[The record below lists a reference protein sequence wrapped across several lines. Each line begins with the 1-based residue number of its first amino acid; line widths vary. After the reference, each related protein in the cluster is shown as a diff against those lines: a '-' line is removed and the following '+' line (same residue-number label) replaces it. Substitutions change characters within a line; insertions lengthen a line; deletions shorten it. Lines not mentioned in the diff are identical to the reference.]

1 MEFKDVSAFILNPS
15 TNEVFLI
22 PLEGRL
28 HAREAHSSGVLSTDS
43 WGEASTYPITVV
55 SITFLLVSKT

>member
-1 MEFKDVSAFILNPS
+1 MEFRDVSAFILYPP

-22 PLEGRL
+22 PLEGHL
-28 HAREAHSSGVLSTDS
+28 DASEDISPAALTHS

>member
-1 MEFKDVSAFILNPS
+1 VEFRDVSAFIVYPP

-28 HAREAHSSGVLSTDS
+28 HAREHIASRALNRHLGRGVD
-43 WGEASTYPITVV
+43 YPITVV